1 MNRYLKKYGVD
12 AMGAMAQ
19 GLFCTLLVG
28 TILNT
33 LGQQLGVGFLTRI
46 GGFACSMVGPAMAVA
61 IGYALKA
68 QPLVLFSLVPV
79 GLATNQLGGAAPPI
93 PGSPLLVASAASS
106 GPPFPPPISIFRIQS
121 PFSPP
126 PVFLIYHIG
135 MKIGLPRIFSS

>member
-61 IGYALKA
+61 IGYALKS

-79 GLATNQLGGAAPPI
+79 GLATNQLGGAALP
-93 PGSPLLVASAASS
+93 
-106 GPPFPPPISIFRIQS
+106 S
-121 PFSPP
+121 PFSRLRYPCRP
-126 PVFLIYHIG
+126 ATLSPYPLQ
-135 MKIGLPRIFSS
+135 

>member
-12 AMGAMAQ
+12 AMG
-19 GLFCTLLVG
+19 
-28 TILNT
+28 
-33 LGQQLGVGFLTRI
+33 
-46 GGFACSMVGPAMAVA
+46 AMAVA

-106 GPPFPPPISIFRIQS
+106 GPPFPASYLHFPH
-121 PFSPP
+121 
-126 PVFLIYHIG
+126 PVSVFAASG
-135 MKIGLPRIFSS
+135 FPDV